1 MAETVFVKVMPRKPA
16 LPEQLRYLQPFRKK
30 FGSRPEQLNEE
41 EAEGPIFELMSKRIK
56 GLSESDAQQLLEDD
70 LNCLESWLSVPENEN
85 DCLQFVRGFL
95 LVSPSGLA
103 KRIREETE
111 KPPPPLVEID
121 LPDEVK
127 CKRIANR
134 EEAALILRW
143 KGLIASLQA
152 MPEEMAV
159 KTTEI
164 LWKGR
169 PQSGVTLS
177 TAHFGG
183 VGGSK
188 CVNVSDQWFP
198 LLGTRQKEV
207 EYLLQAPGGL
217 VFVMVAPIS
226 KRINHET
233 WDESIFENLFH
244 TLRVV

>member
-1 MAETVFVKVMPRKPA
+1 MPPKPA
-16 LPEQLRYLQPFRKK
+16 LPDQLHYLQPFRRK

-41 EAEGPIFELMSKRIK
+41 EAEGPLFELMSKRIK
-56 GLSESDAQQLLEDD
+56 GLSESDAGKLLEDD

-85 DCLQFVRGFL
+85 DCLHFVRGFL
-95 LVSPSGLA
+95 MLSPSGLA
-103 KRIREETE
+103 KRILEETE
-111 KPPPPLVEID
+111 KPPPPRVEID
-121 LPDEVK
+121 LPDDVK

-159 KTTEI
+159 KTTRIRWQE
-164 LWKGR
+164 R
-169 PQSGVTLS
+169 PRSEVT
-177 TAHFGG
+177 FGG

-188 CVNVSDQWFP
+188 CVSLSDHWFP

-207 EYLLQAPGGL
+207 EYLLHPPGGR
-217 VFVMVAPIS
+217 VFVTLAPIS

-244 TLRVV
+244 TMRVV